1 MAFPYTN
8 LTLSLSL
15 SSPSP
20 SPPSLPS
27 TTTPSTAAS
36 PSTMAAAS
44 FRTCPFYL
52 AQFHSETKTPIPI
65 PPKFTKPLGFSHSH
79 PSMSSK
85 SASRGPTW
93 LFHKQYALDM
103 DLLWV
108 PTNMVSLGL
117 LQKDSS
123 TESLRHH
130 WLTFREMRSMLTAKC
145 G

>member
-108 PTNMVSLGL
+108 PTNMIASEGLKHRVFETSLAN
-117 LQKDSS
+117 LQGDEEHAYSKM
-123 TESLRHH
+123 
-130 WLTFREMRSMLTAKC
+130 WLIA
-145 G
+145 